1 MKNSD
6 KVKSSI
12 KTILHPRNKH
22 NQRYDFEL
30 LCNSLPDLK
39 QFVFKNEFND
49 VTINFFDNKAVK
61 TLNKALLKHFYKV
74 DFWDIP
80 EGNLCPPIPGRADY
94 IHYIADLLIQNNNGK
109 LPNVEKITCL
119 DIGTG
124 ANLVYPIIGVA
135 EYNWHFIAS
144 DIEQKS
150 IQNARLI
157 IDNNTFLQSNI
168 ELKHQTNKN
177 FIFKNIITQD
187 DKIDITICNP
197 PFHTSAKEAN
207 AGNIRKVSNLKQT
220 QVKDASLNFGG
231 QNTELWCEGGEVKFI
246 QNMMTESKLFSKNV
260 LWFTTLVSKND
271 NLKSLIGFV
280 NKLGI
285 FEYKVIEMKQGNK
298 ISRILAWTFLD
309 KKQQIDWVKL
319 NW

>member
-1 MKNSD
+1 MGNG
-6 KVKSSI
+6 KVKELNV
-12 KTILHPRNKH
+12 KTILHPKNKH
-22 NQRYDFEL
+22 NQRYDFDI
-30 LCNSLPDLK
+30 LCNALPELK
-39 QFVFKNEFND
+39 AFVFKNEYND
-49 VTINFFDNKAVK
+49 ETINFFDNKAVK

-109 LPNVEKITCL
+109 LPIGEKITCL

-150 IQNARLI
+150 IQNAQLI
-157 IDNNTFLQSNI
+157 IDNNPFLQSNI
-168 ELKHQTNKN
+168 ELKLQTNKN
-177 FIFKNIITQD
+177 FIFKNIITLE
-187 DKIDITICNP
+187 DKLDITICNP
-197 PFHTSAKEAN
+197 PFHASAKEAN
-207 AGNIRKVSNLKQT
+207 VGNIRKVSNLKQT
-220 QVKDASLNFGG
+220 QVKNASLNFGG
-231 QNTELWCEGGEVKFI
+231 QNAELWCEGGEVKFI
-246 QNMMTESKLFSKNV
+246 QNMMTESKLFAKNV
-260 LWFTTLVSKND
+260 LWFTTLVSKSD

-298 ISRILAWTFLD
+298 ISRILAWTYLD
-309 KKQQIDWVKL
+309 KKQQNEWLK
-319 NW
+319 

>member
-1 MKNSD
+1 MGNG
-6 KVKSSI
+6 KVRELNV
-12 KTILHPRNKH
+12 KTILHPKNKH
-22 NQRYDFEL
+22 NQRYDFDI
-30 LCNSLPDLK
+30 LCNALPELK
-39 QFVFKNEFND
+39 AFVFKNEFND

-94 IHYIADLLIQNNNGK
+94 VHYIADLLIQNNNGK
-109 LPNVEKITCL
+109 LPIGEKITCL

-144 DIEQKS
+144 EIEQKS
-150 IQNARLI
+150 IQNAQLI
-157 IDNNTFLQSNI
+157 IDNNAFLQSNI
-168 ELKHQTNKN
+168 ELKHQSNKN
-177 FIFKNIITQD
+177 NIFKNIITHV

-197 PFHTSAKEAN
+197 PFHASAKEAN

-220 QVKDASLNFGG
+220 QVKNASLNFGG
-231 QNTELWCEGGEVKFI
+231 QNAELWCEGGEVKFI
-246 QNMMTESKLFSKNV
+246 QNMMTESKLFAKNV
-260 LWFTTLVSKND
+260 LWFTTLVSKSE

-309 KKQQIDWVKL
+309 KKQQNEWLK
-319 NW
+319 